1 MTLSFHAV
9 GCIYIAFHVYIPKQQ
24 EDSLTAESSAFIV
37 TVFCSMKKARTG
49 EPGAK
54 SAVCERLVD
63 WLT

>member
-1 MTLSFHAV
+1 M
-9 GCIYIAFHVYIPKQQ
+9 AFHVYIPKQQ
-24 EDSLTAESSAFIV
+24 EDSLTAEISAFIV